1 MRNAYHALRKKKGVY
16 CLSEDPSLI
25 GLPPH
30 MYAEQCAKTIN
41 FTAGGWTSKP
51 GKIDAIIDEKV
62 AELNVT
68 GVIVIDFM
76 ANSACLGTNWD
87 GLPIPRTKTCKN
99 NPALL

>member
-1 MRNAYHALRKKKGVY
+1 MPTVHCTRKKG
-16 CLSEDPSLI
+16 CLSEDPILI

-41 FTAGGWTSKP
+41 LTAGGWTSTP
-51 GKIDAIIDEKV
+51 GKIDAIINEKV
-62 AELNVT
+62 AELNLNVT

-76 ANSACLGTNWD
+76 ATSAYLGTNED
-87 GLPIPRTKTCKN
+87 GMPNPLTKTCKN